1 MLGHNDHNWRVAQ
14 VGAFSGHCETSRR
27 FVDSST
33 SACSTMTLAGN
44 WHMSSSSHLLST
56 RYLVDGRYCSY
67 WCYNDNVTWWAGG
80 MERRGG
86 GRWRQDDWQ
95 LLVSTL
101 RWLRDPRLQ
110 DYYHLFQISWD
121 RNVRYDGDCVTSVG
135 GVVSLMAAWCDSA
148 LLTSSRHR
156 LNLTTACCR
165 RSQLQ
170 PAQITTS
177 MSHISI
183 ISIPIILGE
192 SNY

>member
-1 MLGHNDHNWRVAQ
+1 MLVHNDHNWQ
-14 VGAFSGHCETSRR
+14 VAFSGHCETSRM

-67 WCYNDNVTWWAGG
+67 WCYNDNVTWWGGG

-110 DYYHLFQISWD
+110 DYYHLFQISAVLLGSQCALWWGLCD
-121 RNVRYDGDCVTSVG
+121 ICVRGCVTDGSMVWLC
-135 GVVSLMAAWCDSA
+135 STY
-148 LLTSSRHR
+148 LLPPPAKSHHR
-156 LNLTTACCR
+156 LL
-165 RSQLQ
+165 
-170 PAQITTS
+170 PPITTTTS
-177 MSHISI
+177 T
-183 ISIPIILGE
+183 
-192 SNY
+192 NNNQ